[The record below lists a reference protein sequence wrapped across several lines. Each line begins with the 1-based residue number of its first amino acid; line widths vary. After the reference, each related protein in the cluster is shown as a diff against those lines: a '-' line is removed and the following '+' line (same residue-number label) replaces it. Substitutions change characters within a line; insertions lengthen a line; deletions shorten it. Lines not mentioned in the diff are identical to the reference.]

1 MRIFLAILFSFL
13 PFFAFADVYV
23 SPQVGAVGP
32 SVVLNASAGQMAQT
46 TFGPFPEGAR
56 IRVQLDAR
64 KSSYTDFKILTC
76 QLSEAKKYMSKL
88 SARCRTFNFD
98 SVGELTL
105 DALPQEPMTLILDNT
120 NALLT
125 AKTITVSSH
134 LLINAPEDIQTSMKT
149 GLGQTLAH
157 MRHYISSKPFNI
169 SIAPCGSPNAFSVT
183 DGGDITLCTEL
194 IFDSSEKGLKHAVL
208 GIFAHELGYTYPNLW
223 GSPHYANEKAADEFA
238 VALLFITENFPLLVG
253 IEIPKDE
260 EVTPEEVVNDLIG
273 YFESISNIGQEA
285 QAAMLGD
292 QHPLTAQRIN
302 SLRQILSSP
311 QYFVERWVT
320 EIYPRLTVPALKS
333 IIASPHI
340 GADVELARK
349 YLAEKENG
357 GVAPASKSTSSAAT
371 PIASS
376 RANQIAISSQI
387 MKKLEAFAVLNDLK
401 NADSAAELILENHF
415 KKPQD

>member
-1 MRIFLAILFSFL
+1 MRIFLTIFISLL
-13 PFFAFADVYV
+13 PFSAFADVYV
-23 SPQVGAVGP
+23 SSQVGAVGP
-32 SVVLNASAGQMAQT
+32 SVVLNASAGQMAET

-56 IRVQLDAR
+56 VRVQLDAR
-64 KSSYTDFKILTC
+64 NSSYKDFKILTC
-76 QLSEAKKYMSKL
+76 PLLEATKYMSKL

-105 DALPQEPMTLILDNT
+105 EAPPNTPMTLILDNT

-125 AKTITVSSH
+125 SKTITVSSH
-134 LLINAPEDIQTSMKT
+134 FLINVPEETQTSMRT
-149 GLGQTLAH
+149 GLNQTLES
-157 MRHYISSKPFNI
+157 MRHYISSEPFNI

-194 IFDSSEKGLKHAVL
+194 IFDSGEKGLKHAVL
-208 GIFAHELGYTYPNLW
+208 GIFAHELGHTYPNLW

-238 VALLFITENFPLLVG
+238 VALLFITENFPPLKG
-253 IEIPKDE
+253 MEIPEDE
-260 EVTPEEVVNDLIG
+260 EATPEEVVNDLIG

-311 QYFVERWVT
+311 QYFVERWVA
-320 EIYPRLTVPALKS
+320 EIYPRLTVPALES
-333 IIASPHI
+333 IISRPHI

-349 YLAEKENG
+349 LLAEKENR
-357 GVAPASKSTSSAAT
+357 GVIPTSQSMLSVTT
-371 PIASS
+371 PVTSGS
-376 RANQIAISSQI
+376 ANQIAVSPRI
-387 MKKLEAFAVLNDLK
+387 MKKLEAYAVINDLE
-401 NADSAAELILENHF
+401 NADSAAELILEDHF
-415 KKPQD
+415 KKP